1 MRVLQRE
8 DLRSPTSELCPLREH
23 GSRIFSLTGKQLRCY
38 SKDRYTVVFCDTD
51 RVPALETKQGDRT
64 TNALEAKFIKEI
76 VDTLRK
82 GGVLASSIGVM
93 SVYRSQLK
101 LLSHLLSP
109 EHPDVEIHTADRFQG
124 RDKDVVIISLVR
136 SNPENYVGE
145 LLQDWRRVNV
155 AFTRAKS
162 KLIIFG
168 SRSTIRETQPL
179 DKFVQ
184 LVESRDWVCQVPP
197 ETPMSPLKQSPRKA
211 IAKENIP
218 PVLGGSIKKVMKV
231 TGSAVL
237 KGRPVLRDIVNENR

>member
-1 MRVLQRE
+1 MLQSGNFRY
-8 DLRSPTSELCPLREH
+8 
-23 GSRIFSLTGKQLRCY
+23 LTGEHFLSQHRGFEISYLTGIMLRCNAN
-38 SKDRYTVVFCDTD
+38 DRFNVVFCDTD
-51 RVPALETKQGDRT
+51 QVPALETKQGNRT
-64 TNALEAKFIKEI
+64 INTLEAKFIKET

-82 GGVLASSIGVM
+82 GGISASSIGVM

-109 EHPDVEIHTADRFQG
+109 EHPDIEIYTADRFQG

-136 SNPENYVGE
+136 SNQENYIGE

-179 DKFVQ
+179 DKFVH
-184 LVESRDWVCQVPP
+184 LVETKGWVYQIPSR
-197 ETPMSPLKQSPRKA
+197 EIGKSPRKESPRKVL
-211 IAKENIP
+211 AKENIP
-218 PVLGGSIKKVMKV
+218 PSADGSSKKIMKIN
-231 TGSAVL
+231 GSTVL
-237 KGRPVLRDIVNENR
+237 KGRPVLWDIVNEHR